1 MTVGQDRSMENKSTM
16 EVKVRDLIS
25 IITPCHNAA
34 DTIAE
39 TIESVLAQTY
49 QNWEMIVVDD
59 CSTDNSTQIIEEYC
73 EKDPRIKTIRLD
85 RNGGPAK
92 ARNAATE
99 AAKGRYIAFLDGDDM
114 WLPEKLQR
122 QLDFMNTHNLI
133 LSYTAYRKIDARG
146 NIGTRVVGVPK
157 HARHRTLLFSN
168 YIPCLTAMYDT
179 ASVGKH
185 FMPDLRL
192 RQDYALWLNILKTVG
207 HEDYGFWLSLADR
220 IARLVSGASRAGGEP
235 NKKNTGDRII
245 GMGLDEPLALYRV
258 GPGSLSGNKIKSA
271 VFHWLVLRKLEK
283 LSFVNALFH
292 YAGYT
297 YFGYKKYRIF

>member
-1 MTVGQDRSMENKSTM
+1 MPLVS
-16 EVKVRDLIS
+16 V
-25 IITPCHNAA
+25 ITPCYNCEQ
-34 DTIAE
+34 TIAE
-39 TIESVLAQTY
+39 TIESVLSQTCPD
-49 QNWEMIVVDD
+49 WEMIIVDD
-59 CSTDNSTQIIEEYC
+59 CSKDNSVAVAEQYAQ
-73 EKDPRIKTIRLD
+73 KDARIKIIRFD
-85 RNGGPAK
+85 TNCGTTR
-92 ARNAATE
+92 ARNAAIET
-99 AAKGRYIAFLDGDDM
+99 AKGRYIAFLDGDDM

-122 QLDFMNTHNLI
+122 QLDFMNAHNLI

-146 NIGTRVVGVPK
+146 NIGTRVVSVPK

-192 RQDYALWLNILKTVG
+192 RRDYALWLSILKTVG

-220 IARLVSGASRAGGEP
+220 IARLVGGASRAGGLP
-235 NKKNTGDRII
+235 NEETTRDRII

-283 LSFVNALFH
+283 LPIVNALFH
-292 YAGYT
+292 YAGYI